1 MPLSKDKKI
10 VIYLFLLVIFGSI
23 NNKYFTNINFFEIKD
38 LSLVGLN
45 SNEKNNLLLKF
56 EKIKK
61 KNIFFLEK
69 KELVKILNSNNLIES
84 FFINKNYPS
93 GIKIVVKKTT
103 FLANIKILDENFFIG
118 SNKKLIK
125 SLVNDPNLP
134 TVYGNPSLK
143 DFFSINEKILKSSFK
158 PNDIKKLYFFPS
170 KRWDLE
176 LKDSTLIKLP
186 IDNLIKSLN
195 NYFEIK
201 DLPQFSNVKIFDMRI
216 NNQIIINES

>member
-10 VIYLFLLVIFGSI
+10 VTYLFLLIIFGSI
-23 NNKYFTNINFFEIKD
+23 NNKYLTSTNFFEIKN
-38 LSLVGLN
+38 LGLVGLN
-45 SNEKNNLLLKF
+45 SEEKNNLLSNF

-61 KNIFFLEK
+61 KNIFFLER
-69 KELVKILNSNNLIES
+69 KELIKILNSNNLIES
-84 FFINKNYPS
+84 FVINKNYPS
-93 GIKIVVKKTT
+93 DVNIVIKKTT
-103 FLANIKILDENFFIG
+103 FLANIKIIDENFFIG

-143 DFFSINEKILKSSFK
+143 DFFSINEKILKSSIK
-158 PNDIKKLYFFPS
+158 PNEIKKLYFFPS

-186 IDNLIKSLN
+186 INNSIKSLN

-216 NNQIIINES
+216 SNQIIINES

>member
-1 MPLSKDKKI
+1 MLLSKDKKI
-10 VIYLFLLVIFGSI
+10 VIYLFLLIIFGSI
-23 NNKYFTNINFFEIKD
+23 NNKYFTNTNFFEIKD
-38 LSLVGLN
+38 LNLVGLN
-45 SNEKNNLLLKF
+45 SKEKNNLLLKF
-56 EKIKK
+56 KKIKK

-69 KELVKILNSNNLIES
+69 KELIKILNSNNLIES
-84 FFINKNYPS
+84 FLINKNYPS
-93 GIKIVVKKTT
+93 GINIVIKKTT

-125 SLVNDPNLP
+125 SKVNDPNLP

-143 DFFSINEKILKSSFK
+143 DFFSINEKILKSNFK

-186 IDNLIKSLN
+186 IDNSIKSLN

-201 DLPQFSNVKIFDMRI
+201 DLPQFNNVKIFDMRI